1 VPLKPLPFNEVCRRL
16 KAAGFNEVS
25 QKGSHVKFSKVSPDG
40 TRIAIVPKHTEVKV
54 GTLRSILRQTVI
66 TPEEWEKL

>member
-1 VPLKPLPFNEVCRRL
+1 VPLNPLPFHEVCRRL
-16 KAAGFNEVS
+16 RAAGFSEVS

-54 GTLRSILRQTVI
+54 GTIRSILRQAGI
-66 TPEEWEKL
+66 TPEEWDKL